1 MTMRYIV
8 ARSAS
13 VALTICTFGLSPL
26 FAASVHAR
34 ASGEAEVLS
43 NTSVVNM
50 IAGKVS
56 KDLILTKIRTTK
68 SGFDVTAA
76 GLVRLHP
83 SKVSQEVII
92 AMMAAAA
99 DPKLAVRATGPAE
112 ALTNNDIVQMVMGQ
126 LPRPLI
132 IEKIRVTKARFDV
145 TSDGLVSLQSSE
157 VPDEVVKAMMS
168 APVAPPSKD
177 ATSE

>member
-1 MTMRYIV
+1 MRFNV
-8 ARSAS
+8 ARAAS
-13 VALTICTFGLSPL
+13 LTLSLCAFGSSLL
-26 FAASVHAR
+26 AESVHAQ
-34 ASGEAEVLS
+34 AAEVLS

-50 IAGKVS
+50 IAAKVS

-76 GLVRLHP
+76 GLVRLHQ

-92 AMMAAAA
+92 AMMAAAGDA
-99 DPKLAVRATGPAE
+99 KLAVPAAGPPE
-112 ALTNNDIVQMVMGQ
+112 VLSNNEIVQMVMGQ

-145 TSDGLVSLQSSE
+145 TSEGLVSLQTSK
-157 VPDEVVKAMMS
+157 VPDEIVKAMMT
-168 APVAPPSKD
+168 APVAPAPKPPESR
-177 ATSE
+177 

>member
-1 MTMRYIV
+1 V
-8 ARSAS
+8 APIAVALVALMPAS
-13 VALTICTFGLSPL
+13 VPAQ
-26 FAASVHAR
+26 ASRDV
-34 ASGEAEVLS
+34 EVLS

-56 KDLILTKIRTTK
+56 KDLILAKIRTTK

-76 GLVRLHP
+76 GLVRLHQ

-92 AMMAAAA
+92 AMMAAAG
-99 DPKLAVRATGPAE
+99 DSKLAVPVAGPPE
-112 ALTNNDIVQMVMGQ
+112 VLTNNEIVQMVMGQ

-145 TSDGLVSLQSSE
+145 TSDGLVSLQTSK
-157 VPDEVVKAMMS
+157 VPDEVVKAMMT
-168 APVAPPSKD
+168 APVAPASKPP
-177 ATSE
+177 TPR

>member
-1 MTMRYIV
+1 MQSFAHRSGRLAV
-8 ARSAS
+8 APIAVALVALMPAS
-13 VALTICTFGLSPL
+13 VPAQ
-26 FAASVHAR
+26 ASRDV
-34 ASGEAEVLS
+34 EVLS

-56 KDLILTKIRTTK
+56 KDLILAKIRTTK

-76 GLVRLHP
+76 GLVRLHQ

-92 AMMAAAA
+92 AMMAAAG
-99 DPKLAVRATGPAE
+99 DSKLAVPVAGPPE
-112 ALTNNDIVQMVMGQ
+112 VLTNNEIVQMVMGQ

-145 TSDGLVSLQSSE
+145 TSDGLVSLQTSK
-157 VPDEVVKAMMS
+157 VPDEVVKAMMT
-168 APVAPPSKD
+168 APVAPASKPP
-177 ATSE
+177 TPR